1 MSTDT
6 ISAEDL
12 VALRES
18 VADLL
23 GRRSG
28 SEAVRAAFASDRRTD
43 ERLWEGLTEIGAPAL
58 AIPEELGGVGA
69 GWAGLA
75 VVVEEIGAALAPV
88 PLFSSAVL
96 ATGTLLV
103 AVEQNGSDD
112 GPSALIEELASGERI
127 ATLCA
132 AGEHSWD
139 TPRVTADGGIL
150 NGTAHYV
157 TDAEAATDLVVL
169 AGGGP
174 VVTLHHVSADAPG
187 VEIRPVATMDPTRPL
202 SEVSFTD
209 VSATAIGAPDDLVAR
224 VRDLTWALLAV
235 EQVGAAGAA
244 LRMTIEYTK
253 ERKQFGRV
261 IGSFQALKHR
271 MADMYADVETSRSIA
286 YAAVEA
292 IGTSE
297 GAELA
302 AAAHVYCSEAF
313 GRVTGEAIQ
322 LHGGIGITWEHDIQ
336 LYFKRAASSAQFF
349 GQPVDILAATRL
361 P

>member
-1 MSTDT
+1 MC
-6 ISAEDL
+6 
-12 VALRES
+12 
-18 VADLL
+18 
-23 GRRSG
+23 
-28 SEAVRAAFASDRRTD
+28 
-43 ERLWEGLTEIGAPAL
+43 
-58 AIPEELGGVGA
+58 
-69 GWAGLA
+69 
-75 VVVEEIGAALAPV
+75 
-88 PLFSSAVL
+88 
-96 ATGTLLV
+96 
-103 AVEQNGSDD
+103 
-112 GPSALIEELASGERI
+112 GER
-127 ATLCA
+127 TFL
-132 AGEHSWD
+132 GH
-139 TPRVTADGGIL
+139 TRVTADGGIL

-174 VVTLHHVSADAPG
+174 VVTLHHVPADAPG
-187 VEIRPVATMDPTRPL
+187 VGSARSPPWTRPDR
-202 SEVSFTD
+202 SPSVVHRRVGD
-209 VSATAIGAPDDLVAR
+209 GDRCPDDLVAR
-224 VRDLTWALLAV
+224 VRDLVWALLAV

-244 LRMTIEYTK
+244 LRMTVEYT
-253 ERKQFGRV
+253 RSASSSGRV

-349 GQPVDILAATRL
+349 NQPVDILAATRL
-361 P
+361 PSVTVVECPRRRCGCIETKPVRYR